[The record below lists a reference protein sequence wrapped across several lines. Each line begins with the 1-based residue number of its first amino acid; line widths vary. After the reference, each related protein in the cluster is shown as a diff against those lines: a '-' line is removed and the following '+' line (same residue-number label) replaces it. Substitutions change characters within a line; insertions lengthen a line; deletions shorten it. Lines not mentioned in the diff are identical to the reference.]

1 MGDQVSMRFNLIG
14 YNEKGFIGFM
24 TGGSYLSYLETPK
37 NADELVKKLNLP
49 YISHE
54 DVKSVNKYSEEHNG
68 ELKIAEFKKE
78 GQKNAKR
85 KVRKKKVQSGIQQTK
100 K

>member
-1 MGDQVSMRFNLIG
+1 MVNTCQIQMNVIG

-37 NADELVKKLNLP
+37 NADELIEKMHLP

-54 DVKSVNKYSEEHNG
+54 NVKETNKEIE
-68 ELKIAEFKKE
+68 KRKKE
-78 GQKNAKR
+78 SEKKSKR
-85 KVRKKKVQSGIQQTK
+85 RK
-100 K
+100 

>member
-1 MGDQVSMRFNLIG
+1 MENTCQIQMNLIG

-37 NADELVKKLNLP
+37 NADELIEKMHLP
-49 YISHE
+49 YIEHS
-54 DVKSVNKYSEEHNG
+54 DVKAVNKE
-68 ELKIAEFKKE
+68 ID
-78 GQKNAKR
+78 R
-85 KVRKKKVQSGIQQTK
+85 RKKSK